1 MGTIIKCIYLL
12 GWNIHKYTII
22 VYIYIHYSQK
32 TPPKW
37 LPETQGGQMRS
48 NIKKSTDCK
57 LLVLTGPLLNAH
69 LKLTFASPMQASK
82 NDAAGKKLTST
93 VTTLVF

>member
-1 MGTIIKCIYLL
+1 MAPRNS
-12 GWNIHKYTII
+12 GWANAFR
-22 VYIYIHYSQK
+22 SQ
-32 TPPKW
+32 
-37 LPETQGGQMRS
+37 
-48 NIKKSTDCK
+48 KSTDCK

-82 NDAAGKKLTST
+82 NDAARKKLTST